1 MGKVSIKSEIDLDEL
16 FEEAVKFTIYVKEAS
31 ASLLQRQF
39 EIGYARAAR
48 LLDQLEVGGVISEP
62 LKWHITPKNEG
73 KINRNFSQVKA
84 GSGIYCYET
93 ESGYINYEK
102 GPRGKILVEV
112 LSNNEIKAEFQQG
125 SCGSTFAFSD
135 PKTFER

>member
-1 MGKVSIKSEIDLDEL
+1 MKDTLQGEWFFGNATNKRGGDWFYQLFFGPSNIFTGVQVVS
-16 FEEAVKFTIYVKEAS
+16 
-31 ASLLQRQF
+31 
-39 EIGYARAAR
+39 
-48 LLDQLEVGGVISEP
+48 VGGVISEP